1 MQVKPA
7 YDLTGQVFGRLTA
20 IKVVKK
26 DRARRYYWLCRCRCN
41 PNRTTV
47 VRADYL
53 KGGVIESCGCLRVDL
68 RRSGMTIRAALRR
81 LAPRAA

>member
-7 YDLTGQVFGRLTA
+7 FDLTGQLFGRLTA

-26 DRARRYYWLCRCRCN
+26 DKARRYYWLCRCRCS
-41 PNRTTV
+41 RTTT

-53 KGGVIESCGCLRVDL
+53 RDAVIESCGCLRVDK
-68 RRSGMTIRAALRR
+68 RRSGMSLRQALAR
-81 LAPRAA
+81 LAPRPV